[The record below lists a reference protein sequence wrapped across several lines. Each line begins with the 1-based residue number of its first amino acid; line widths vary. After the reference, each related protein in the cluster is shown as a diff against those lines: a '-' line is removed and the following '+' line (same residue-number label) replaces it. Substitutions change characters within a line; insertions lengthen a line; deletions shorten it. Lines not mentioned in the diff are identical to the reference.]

1 MFLSKKLKI
10 YFILFSFVILTFK
23 HSYALENKIL
33 LKIDKEI
40 VTTIDIFEEIK
51 FLKIFNPEID
61 SLSETELFEISKNS
75 IIRDKIKKIELMNF
89 VEELKVEDKFLM
101 SLLKR
106 KYLDLEINS
115 VKNFENYLKNNNLDI
130 KMVIEKFTIE
140 IMWNDLIYQK
150 FNKSIVIDKEKIKK
164 EILQKPQKNLQK
176 ELLLSEIV
184 FSVNNK
190 DEFKDKYEKILLDIK
205 NIGFKKT
212 AYIHSSSDTAAN
224 GGLIGWVKKDNLNK
238 SIANIVSNLQPGEFS
253 KPIRAS
259 SGFIMI
265 KLEEE
270 KDQVLE
276 FNLDNKIDE
285 VIRFKR
291 NEQLNQFSSMY
302 LNKLKK
308 NLIIYGL

>member
-23 HSYALENKIL
+23 HLHALENKIL

-51 FLKIFNPEID
+51 FLKIFNPEIN

-75 IIRDKIKKIELMNF
+75 ILRDKIKKIELMNF

-106 KYLDLEINS
+106 KYLNLEINS

>member
-61 SLSETELFEISKNS
+61 SLSETELLEISKNS